1 MIEAAL
7 QLSKSD
13 FQLDA
18 KFSVP
23 GRGVTAVFGPSGC
36 GKTTLLRVIAGLEP
50 DTRGSL
56 SVNAQRWLSAQG
68 PKAVEQRRVG
78 VVFQDP
84 SLFPHL
90 TVEENLLYGRKR
102 LTKES
107 KTIDIQSLISSLD
120 IKRLLPRYP
129 EGLSGGERQRVALG
143 RALLA
148 EPALLLMDEPLSAL
162 DQGSREELMSL
173 LEKFLQDID
182 IPVFYVTHSSEEV
195 ARLADNLVLLANGR
209 VTDHGPIQDVLG
221 AVNGE
226 LSRSDTAFSVI
237 EGQISSTQLPGLISV
252 DCGTGIV
259 LQVPDSTSMSGI
271 RYRPGN
277 GVRLRIRARD
287 VSLCLEQPQQSSIL
301 NILPAI
307 VAELA
312 AEPYNGSRVVK
323 LDMAGKQLLS
333 KISEYSV
340 QQLTLRAGQSVFAQI
355 KSAAL
360 I

>member
-1 MIEAAL
+1 MIDASL

-13 FQLDA
+13 FKLDA
-18 KFSVP
+18 SFSVP

-36 GKTTLLRVIAGLEP
+36 GKTTLLRSIAGLEQ

-56 SVNAQRWLSAQG
+56 TVNAEQWLDAHGSR
-68 PKAVEQRRVG
+68 PVEKRRVG
-78 VVFQDP
+78 VVFQNP
-84 SLFPHL
+84 SLFSHL
-90 TVEENLLYGRKR
+90 TVQENLLYGRKR
-102 LTKES
+102 LRKVTKPIEI
-107 KTIDIQSLISSLD
+107 KELIASLEIET
-120 IKRLLPRYP
+120 LLQRYP
-129 EGLSGGERQRVALG
+129 LGLSGGEKQRVALG

-148 EPALLLMDEPLSAL
+148 EPKLLLMDEPLSAL
-162 DQGSREELMSL
+162 DRSSREKLMLL
-173 LEKFLQDID
+173 LEKFLQEVD

-195 ARLADNLVLLANGR
+195 ARLANNLVLLANGV
-209 VTDHGPIQDVLG
+209 VTDHGSIQDVLG
-221 AVNGE
+221 AVDGE

-237 EGQISSTQLPGLISV
+237 EGQIATKQLQGLITV

-259 LQVPDSTSMSGI
+259 LQLPDSTLMSGI
-271 RYRPGN
+271 RYQPGS

-287 VSLCLEQPQQSSIL
+287 VSLCLEEPQRSSIL
-301 NILPAI
+301 NILPAVI
-307 VAELA
+307 AQLA

-340 QQLTLRAGQSVFAQI
+340 QQLGLKEGQSVFAQI

>member
-13 FQLDA
+13 FKLDA
-18 KFSVP
+18 SFSVP

-36 GKTTLLRVIAGLEP
+36 GKTTLLRAIAGLEP
-50 DTRGSL
+50 DTTGSL
-56 SVNAQRWLSAQG
+56 TVNAQQWLGAHG
-68 PKAVEQRRVG
+68 RRAVEERQVG
-78 VVFQDP
+78 VVFQNP

-90 TVEENLLYGRKR
+90 TVQENLLYGRKR
-102 LTKES
+102 LTKVTKPIET
-107 KTIDIQSLISSLD
+107 KELIASLEIG
-120 IKRLLPRYP
+120 KLLLRYP
-129 EGLSGGERQRVALG
+129 EGLSGGEKQRVALG

-148 EPALLLMDEPLSAL
+148 QPKLLLMDEPLSAL
-162 DQGSREELMSL
+162 DLGSREKLMLL
-173 LEKFLQDID
+173 LERFLQEID
-182 IPVFYVTHSSEEV
+182 MPVFYVTHSSEEV
-195 ARLADNLVLLANGR
+195 ARLADNLVLLADGR

-221 AVNGE
+221 AVDGE

-237 EGQISSTQLPGLISV
+237 GGQIAATQLPGLICV
-252 DCGTGIV
+252 DCGAGIM
-259 LQVPDSTSMSGI
+259 LQVPDAASMSGI
-271 RYRPGN
+271 GYQSGS

-287 VSLCLEQPQQSSIL
+287 VSLCLEAPQRSSIL
-301 NILPAI
+301 NILPAVI
-307 VAELA
+307 AELA

-340 QQLTLRAGQSVFAQI
+340 QQLELRVGQPVFAQI

>member
-1 MIEAAL
+1 MIKANL

-13 FQLDA
+13 FKLEA
-18 KFSVP
+18 SFSVP

-36 GKTTLLRVIAGLEP
+36 GKTTLLRAIAGLEP
-50 DTRGSL
+50 EVTGSL
-56 SVNAQRWLSAQG
+56 SVNTEQWLGANTRR
-68 PKAVEQRRVG
+68 PVEERRVG
-78 VVFQDP
+78 VVFQNP

-102 LTKES
+102 LSKVTKPIELN
-107 KTIDIQSLISSLD
+107 KLIASLEIEN
-120 IKRLLPRYP
+120 LLRRYP
-129 EGLSGGERQRVALG
+129 EGLSGGEKQRVALG

-148 EPALLLMDEPLSAL
+148 EPKLLLMDEPLSAL
-162 DQGSREELMSL
+162 DLSSREKLMLL
-173 LEKFLQDID
+173 LEKFLQEID

-195 ARLADNLVLLANGR
+195 ARLADNLVLLANGL
-209 VTDHGPIQDVLG
+209 VTDHGSIADVLG
-221 AVNGE
+221 EVDGE

-237 EGQISSTQLPGLISV
+237 EGQIATTQLPGLISV
-252 DCGTGIV
+252 DCGAGIV
-259 LQVPDSTSMSGI
+259 LQLPDSTSMPGI
-271 RYRPGN
+271 RYQPGSD
-277 GVRLRIRARD
+277 VRLRIRARD
-287 VSLCLEQPQQSSIL
+287 VSLCLEKPQRSSIL
-301 NILPAI
+301 NILPAVI
-307 VAELA
+307 AQLA

-340 QQLTLRAGQSVFAQI
+340 QQLGLKKGQSVFAQI